1 MCFVYIQVQIKLLY
15 KSIKMKISAESQHQK
30 AVHLNVVNENYSG
43 FDYQEDR
50 NMERDVSTA
59 A

>member
-1 MCFVYIQVQIKLLY
+1 
-15 KSIKMKISAESQHQK
+15 MKISAESQYQK

>member
-15 KSIKMKISAESQHQK
+15 KSIKTKISAESQHQK
-30 AVHLNVVNENYSG
+30 AVHLNAVNEKYSG